1 MDDLYPAIER
11 EIRSLVD
18 AVKAQVEGKSGPD
31 VWMPVVRLPLPY
43 MSGVVE
49 IYEPWRLA
57 LEKLLEKAL
66 EKWPRPGIPFETV
79 KPRLD
84 ALRGAAIALS
94 CYRLYFGREGEAYL
108 RWSAATNRIG
118 AALRE
123 VHALAIAA
131 GQKVESADGEVAP
144 SKGRPGRPR
153 YPREVLDFARKLRD
167 ENPEMTVHE
176 IRAQCLEKF
185 SGVEMPPNDDAFRTW
200 MRRSNRPPSSPAR
213 CRCRAMGCLE
223 WRYGHPFLSRMSAA

>member
-43 MSGVVE
+43 MSGVVV
-49 IYEPWRLA
+49 IYEPWQLA

-84 ALRGAAIALS
+84 ALHAGALALS
-94 CYRLYFGREGEAYL
+94 CYRLYFGREGEAYR
-108 RWSAATNRIG
+108 RWSAALNRIG

-123 VHALAIAA
+123 VRALAIAA
-131 GQKVESADGEVAP
+131 GQKVESADSAVAP
-144 SKGRPGRPR
+144 SKGQPGRR
-153 YPREVLDFARKLRD
+153 GYSREVLDFARKLR
-167 ENPEMTVHE
+167 EKNPDMTAQE
-176 IRAQCLEKF
+176 IRARCLEEF
-185 SGVEMPPNDDAFRTW
+185 GEDDMPPTDDAFRSW
-200 MRRSNRPPSSPAR
+200 MNRKHKST
-213 CRCRAMGCLE
+213 
-223 WRYGHPFLSRMSAA
+223 